1 MAKVGRAA
9 RNASLMRVETITGA
23 TADATVAAPSKI
35 IGDAETGEVYF
46 VNNITHD
53 VVVQLP
59 TPRAG
64 MYFKF
69 IIAAAADGSVK
80 ILGINTGDA
89 DVDIQ
94 GIVTLAGAAS
104 NVTPNTS
111 GITMAGHGGALQ
123 AGDWLEFISDGTD
136 WYVTGQMTTASS
148 LVINDGLVNATS

>member
-9 RNASLMRVETITGA
+9 RNSSLMRVETITGSGS
-23 TADATVAAPSKI
+23 DATVAAPSKI

-46 VNNITHD
+46 IDNSTHD

-59 TPRAG
+59 SPRAG

-69 IIAAAADGSVK
+69 IIAAGADASVK
-80 ILGINTGDA
+80 ILGITTGDA

-94 GIVTLAGAAS
+94 GTVRVAGA
-104 NVTPNTS
+104 NFDVTPSTS
-111 GITMAGHGGALQ
+111 ALTMAGHDGALQ

-136 WYVTGQMTTASS
+136 WYVSGAMQTASS
-148 LVINDGLVNATS
+148 LVKEDGLTCATT

>member
-9 RNASLMRVETITGA
+9 RNSSLMRVETITGA
-23 TADATVAAPSKI
+23 SADATVSAPSKI
-35 IGDAETGEVYF
+35 IGDVETGEVYF
-46 VNNITHD
+46 VDNSTHD

-59 TPRAG
+59 SPRAG

-69 IIAAAADGSVK
+69 IIAAGADASEK

-94 GIVTLAGAAS
+94 GTVRVAGA
-104 NVTPNTS
+104 NFDVTVNTS
-111 GITMAGHGGALQ
+111 AITMAGHGGALQ

-136 WYVTGQMTTASS
+136 WYVCGALQTASS
-148 LVINDGLVNATS
+148 LVINDGLVCATS